1 MLLHRRFLIV
11 LALLFVPTGVLSR
24 GGHGGSSSGSDS
36 DSSSGSGSSGS
47 YSDSDSSGSD
57 DTSSTSS
64 SSDGGTSCTDSH
76 RLDFNDLQP
85 YHYNQYNRDPRAGH
99 ASAYSEFDGVFFK
112 GVANFTYTIE
122 TPPPNITGLGYP
134 SSGSIKCPVGEQSF
148 RMLGAAWVAGKPPR
162 PAGPK
167 NPIAIGFKA
176 WESNIRLSD
185 IDYSYSVCDQ
195 VDLMRFGTTVD
206 MIYSTD
212 KNVSLDAMDAVDL
225 KITQAPENSDMIQ
238 FEGVYDLKD
247 WANSERDSR
256 DPEKYEN
263 SGLSDQMFY
272 LPAGTC
278 SEGKRLGQVMMRW
291 NGTSVKG
298 SMTNETLQL
307 NLSGTTIA
315 GFGNINMYDPTYTK
329 VNVTFEIAFTGNLDV
344 ANSTQVVLTGAAS
357 HNESLITF
365 ERANSATIPGVS
377 LHLGLLSLLFCST
390 IFL

>member
-11 LALLFVPTGVLSR
+11 LALLVIPTGVLSR
-24 GGHGGSSSGSDS
+24 GGGHGGSSSSSDS
-36 DSSSGSGSSGS
+36 DSSSGSSGS

-76 RLDFNDLQP
+76 RLDFLDLQP
-85 YHYNQYNRDPRAGH
+85 YHYNQYNSDPRRGH

-112 GVANFTYTIE
+112 GVANFTYIIE
-122 TPPPNITGLGYP
+122 APPPNITSLGYP
-134 SSGSIKCPVGEQSF
+134 SSSSIKCPVGEQSF
-148 RMLGAAWVAGKPPR
+148 RMLGVAWVAGKPPR

-206 MIYSTD
+206 MIYSTY

-247 WANSERDSR
+247 WANSERNSR
-256 DPEKYEN
+256 EPEKYEN

-272 LPAGTC
+272 LPAGIC
-278 SEGKRLGQVMMRW
+278 SAGEKLGEVGMRW
-291 NGTSVKG
+291 NGTFVKG

-315 GFGNINMYDPTYTK
+315 EFEIDSMYESTYTK
-329 VNVTFEIAFTGNLDV
+329 VNVTFEIAFTGTLDV

-365 ERANSATIPGVS
+365 KRANSATIPGLS
-377 LHLGLLSLLFCST
+377 LHLALLSLLFCST
-390 IFL
+390 FFL